1 MAAAAAAVVPSR
13 AAGNGGDGIGIR
25 VESFLRRQRREK
37 LGFSLAGDLLDQKR
51 RFRWDPRSHGPN
63 HNCLSR
69 RVSSL
74 CYRYKL

>member
-69 RVSSL
+69 
-74 CYRYKL
+74 YYKFLVE